1 MDSSERNPMNK
12 PEMAVVVTTYE
23 RPWHLRRVLLSL
35 AVQKSSPP
43 FEIVVADDG
52 SQDET
57 PRVVERFRQETGLP
71 VKFVTHPHEGFC
83 PARARNEGFA
93 ATVAAYVLFL
103 DGDCVVP
110 PDHLAIHMRARQPGR
125 AMTTDCLRLSQEVT
139 QTFTEEVVQ
148 SGVFTRWMPR
158 REIARLRRA
167 HWKAVFYH
175 FLRHPTK
182 PRVLSGNLA
191 LWREDF
197 ERINGFDEN
206 YRGWGCEDDDLGL
219 RLHKAGVRVVS
230 LRNRTRTYHL
240 WHPRVATAPDK
251 IRDGVNID
259 YFHRAGRLTRC
270 RNGLV
275 KRDVFDLDVMISGQ
289 PDDCEQLPEAMKN
302 VLLKLMGRARSRPD
316 ARPEVEIL
324 VYGWHKAFRTRAECR
339 VLIVGPSA
347 RPPGSLVRNADI
359 ICLTDEHC
367 SPDITA
373 AKRRARV
380 VGPKEMVTLWQIIG

>member
-1 MDSSERNPMNK
+1 MNK
-12 PEMAVVVTTYE
+12 PELAVVVTTFE
-23 RPWHLRRVLLSL
+23 RPRHLRRVLLSL
-35 AVQKSSPP
+35 AAQREPPP

-57 PRVVERFRQETGLP
+57 PQVVERFRQETGLA

-93 ATVAAYVLFL
+93 ATAAPYVLFL

-110 PDHLAIHMRARQPGR
+110 PDHLAVHMRARHPGR
-125 AMTTDCLRLSQEVT
+125 AMTTDCLRLDQQMT
-139 QTFTEEVVQ
+139 QAFTEEAVQ
-148 SGVFTRWMPR
+148 SGVFTRWVPR
-158 REIARLRRA
+158 REISRLRRA
-167 HWKAVFYH
+167 HLKAVFYH

-219 RLHKAGVRVVS
+219 RLHRAGVRVVS
-230 LRNRTRTYHL
+230 LRNRTWTFHL

-251 IRDGVNID
+251 IRHGVNIE

-275 KRDVFDLDVMISGQ
+275 KRDVFDLDVVVTGQ
-289 PDDCEQLPEAMKN
+289 PSECERLPGALKD
-302 VLLKLMGRARSRPD
+302 VLLRLIGRAQVCSD
-316 ARPEVEIL
+316 KRPEVEIL
-324 VYGWHKAFRTRAECR
+324 VYGSHKNFHTRAECR
-339 VLIVGPSA
+339 VLIVSPA
-347 RPPGSLVRNADI
+347 ANPPASLVQSADV
-359 ICLTDEHC
+359 ICLTDHLPAPAWP
-367 SPDITA
+367 SLKRGARIINPQDA
-373 AKRRARV
+373 A
-380 VGPKEMVTLWQIIG
+380 TLWQIIG